1 MLIFPFIKLPAETA
15 VNKNK
20 YPVESRFGTISSQPV
35 ISGQNC
41 YSTPVTEFTIKSA
54 VHSVRVKVSV
64 TTHLGGDIVHKCNWN
79 LKLASAEEVT

>member
-1 MLIFPFIKLPAETA
+1 
-15 VNKNK
+15 
-20 YPVESRFGTISSQPV
+20 
-35 ISGQNC
+35 
-41 YSTPVTEFTIKSA
+41 VTEFTIKSA